1 MNEQTVGLIGLGLVG
16 SALVER
22 FVGAGY
28 DVVGYDIDTDKAEA
42 AKRLGCAIASSPAG
56 VAERTCHIVLSL
68 PTSREVSIVVE
79 GDDGVLSTVRKH
91 AYIIDTTTA
100 DPVHSAAL
108 AKRLHERGIRFLDA
122 TILGS
127 SDVVRH
133 GEAVVMVGGTGKDIE
148 ACHPLLSTF
157 AKDIFAMGPNSAGAT
172 AKLVV
177 NLVLGLNRLVLAEGL
192 VLGEKSGLDTNAL
205 LSVLRAGGAYSR
217 VMDTK
222 GEKMLAREYDA
233 EARLAQHLKDVGLIL
248 DLGART
254 GTPLLMS
261 AIHQQLLLTAVSNG
275 LGDADNSAIIEVLRS
290 MAGDNRVNANDD
302 LQHKSS

>member
-1 MNEQTVGLIGLGLVG
+1 MNEHTIGLIGLGLVG

-22 FVGAGY
+22 FTGAGY
-28 DVVGYDIDTDKAEA
+28 AVVGYDIDTDKAEA
-42 AKRLGCAIASSPAG
+42 AKRLGCGIASSPAE
-56 VAERTCHIVLSL
+56 VATGSCHIVLSL

-79 GDDGVLSTVRKH
+79 GENGILSTVRKH

-100 DPVHSAAL
+100 DPVHTVAL
-108 AKRLHERGIRFLDA
+108 AERLRERDIRFLDA

-133 GEAVVMVGGTGKDIE
+133 GEAVVMVGGTKEDLE
-148 ACHPLLSTF
+148 VCHTLLSTF
-157 AKDIFAMGPNSAGAT
+157 AKDIFAMGPNGAGAT

-192 VLGEKSGLDTNAL
+192 VLGEKAGLDTEAL
-205 LSVLRAGGAYSR
+205 LGVLRAGGAYSR

-222 GEKMLAREYDA
+222 GEKMLAREYEA

-254 GTPLLMS
+254 GTPLVLS
-261 AIHQQLLLTAVSNG
+261 AVHEQLLRTAVSNG
-275 LGDADNSAIIEVLRS
+275 YGDADNSAIIEVLRS
-290 MAGDNRVNANDD
+290 MAGDTSANAKNDS
-302 LQHKSS
+302 QR

>member
-1 MNEQTVGLIGLGLVG
+1 MTERTIGLIGLGLVG

-22 FVGAGY
+22 FTHAGFN
-28 DVVGYDIDTDKAEA
+28 VVGYDIDKERAETVT
-42 AKRLGCAIASSPAG
+42 RLGCTVVSSPAE
-56 VAERTCHIVLSL
+56 VAERACHIVLSL

-79 GDDGVLSTVRKH
+79 GADGVLSTARKG

-108 AKRLHERGIRFLDA
+108 AERLLECDIHFLDA

-127 SDVVRH
+127 SEVVRR
-133 GEAVVMVGGTGKDIE
+133 GEAIVMVGGTNKDRE
-148 ACHPLLSTF
+148 VCHILLATF
-157 AKDIFAMGPNSAGAT
+157 AKEIFAMGPNGAGAI

-192 VLGEKSGLDTNAL
+192 VLGEKAGLDTEAL
-205 LSVLRAGGAYSR
+205 LGVLRTGAAYSR

-222 GEKMLAREYDA
+222 GEKMLSREYEA

-254 GTPLLMS
+254 GTPLIMS
-261 AIHQQLLLTAVSNG
+261 AFHQQLLRTAVANG
-275 LGDADNSAIIEVLRS
+275 YSDVDNSAIIEVLRS
-290 MAGDNRVNANDD
+290 MAGGMSANEEPG
-302 LQHKSS
+302 